1 MLALTGFDKEK
12 VGYFCP
18 FFPTPPLFLFIGG
31 MKRAAGPLAGV
42 AAALFFSCLFA
53 QGRQIARCSGA
64 AEGREEN
71 LKP

>member
-1 MLALTGFDKEK
+1 MAVLTGSDKEK

-18 FFPTPPLFLFIGG
+18 HLPRLPRSLFIGG
-31 MKRAAGPLAGV
+31 MKRAAGPPAGT